1 MQDIEV
7 IEDPQAAAAALE
19 PTRSRLL
26 AALAEPA
33 SATELAGRTGLTR
46 QRANYHLKA
55 LEQHGLVQPAGER
68 RHGGLTERLLVASA
82 AAYLVSP
89 AALGDAA
96 GDPARTADRG
106 SARYLIALAAR
117 TIRELTR
124 LLRRA
129 DAAGERVVT
138 FSLDS
143 ELRLASSPQARAAFA
158 DDLTAAVAA
167 VIRRHHLPADAPGDD
182 YRLIVTTHPRE
193 SSND

>member
-7 IEDPQAAAAALE
+7 IEDPQVAAAALE

-55 LEQHGLVQPAGER
+55 LEQHGLVHPAGER

-96 GDPARTADRG
+96 GDPACTADRG

-129 DAAGERVVT
+129 DASGERVVT
-138 FSLDS
+138 LSLDS

-182 YRLIVTTHPRE
+182 YRLIVTTHPKE
-193 SSND
+193 SL